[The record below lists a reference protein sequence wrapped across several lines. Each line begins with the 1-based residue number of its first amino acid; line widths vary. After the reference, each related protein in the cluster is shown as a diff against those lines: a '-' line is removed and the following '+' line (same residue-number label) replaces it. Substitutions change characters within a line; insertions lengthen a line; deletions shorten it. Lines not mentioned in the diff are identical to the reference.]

1 MKFYEVSDYL
11 IWAGEQELITAVMA
25 SDEWY
30 QSLPADRQALVDKT
44 FADLN
49 GFIPPVVEA
58 FNKERLDKIKAAK
71 PGIQLIELTEDERAV
86 FRERAKATVAAVG
99 EIVGARGSELLS
111 ELQAE
116 IGQ

>member
-1 MKFYEVSDYL
+1 M
-11 IWAGEQELITAVMA
+11 
-25 SDEWY
+25 
-30 QSLPADRQALVDKT
+30 
-44 FADLN
+44 
-49 GFIPPVVEA
+49 
-58 FNKERLDKIKAAK
+58 DKIKAAK